1 MTISAP
7 VDIAEIKARIYDAF
21 EQGYDDKEQV
31 YEDLAECYYEEFTKE
46 EANHLEVSKSSLMQ
60 LILKI

>member
-1 MTISAP
+1 MNINAP
-7 VDIAEIKARIYDAF
+7 VNIAEIQVRIYDAF

-31 YEDLAECYYEEFTKE
+31 YEDLKNAITRELLKKKQIT
-46 EANHLEVSKSSLMQ
+46 LEVSKSSLMQ